1 MRWSSKHG
9 VATVSRRAAWVS
21 GLALL
26 VGWFLLPARPPAQVQ
41 PEEKELTV
49 YTAQT
54 GYTLPVI
61 TRENRDY
68 IGLLEMLEPLGNVSA
83 KLEGTRWKLRFSG
96 RNAQFTV
103 GDVKSK
109 IHNDAVELDGPF
121 LIENGRGLVP
131 LHTLPLI
138 IAEFMPA
145 RTFEFHQSSRRF
157 FLDKV
162 AVRYSAEIKRAVTT
176 RLVITFSAPVN
187 PFIATEAGRL
197 RMTFRREPLVSTSPG
212 TPATFEDNVIS
223 SLTYGEG
230 NGAAQL
236 TVNGTAPL
244 TASFSSDRKVITIA
258 PASGPSSPVA
268 VQPPPATTPEGT
280 GAPPSPTPALP
291 SLPQPRGFLVLID
304 AAHGGDDHGGSI
316 TDKVAEKEVA
326 LAFARRLN
334 TELQTRGIFSRLV
347 REGDATLSLEQRTAV
362 VNGAVPSLYVD
373 VHATGTGTG
382 VHLFTSSVPAA
393 QKAVFLPW
401 KSAQAAYVDLSRT
414 VATAMATELLK
425 HDIPA
430 VDLSAPVAGLN
441 DIAAPALAL
450 EVAAPPKATARDL
463 NSPQYQQLVCSA
475 AANVIAAMRSR
486 LPHGEAAR

>member
-1 MRWSSKHG
+1 
-9 VATVSRRAAWVS
+9 
-21 GLALL
+21 
-26 VGWFLLPARPPAQVQ
+26 
-41 PEEKELTV
+41 V

-68 IGLLEMLEPLGNVSA
+68 VGLLELLEPLGNVSA

-138 IAEFMPA
+138 IAEFMPSRA
-145 RTFEFHQSSRRF
+145 FEFHQSSRRL

-162 AVRYSAEIKRAVTT
+162 AVRYGAEIKKGAPT

-187 PFIATEAGRL
+187 PFIATEAGKL
-197 RMTFRREPLVSTSPG
+197 RMTFRREPLVPRSPG
-212 TPATFEDNVIS
+212 TPAIFEDNVIS
-223 SLTYGEG
+223 SLSYGEG
-230 NGAAQL
+230 NGAAEL
-236 TVNGTAPL
+236 TVNGAAPL
-244 TASFSSDRKVITIA
+244 SASFSPDRKVITIA
-258 PASGPSSPVA
+258 PAPEPSTPVA
-268 VQPPPATTPEGT
+268 VHPPATTPEDT
-280 GAPPSPTPALP
+280 EALSSPTLALP

-316 TDKVAEKEVA
+316 NDKVAEKEVA
-326 LAFARRLN
+326 LAFARRLH
-334 TELQTRGIFSRLV
+334 TELQTRGIPSRLV
-347 REGDATLSLEQRTAV
+347 REGDATFSLEQRTAV
-362 VNGAVPSLYVD
+362 VNASVPSLYVD

-382 VHLFTSSVPAA
+382 VHLFTSNVPAA
-393 QKAVFLPW
+393 QRTVFLPW

-450 EVAAPPKATARDL
+450 EVAAPPKATASDL
-463 NSPQYQQLVCSA
+463 NSPQYQQLVCGA

-486 LPHGEAAR
+486 LPHGEATR